1 MPATRVRG
9 IRGAISVEA
18 NTPEAILAATR
29 ELLLALQRANGF
41 EVDDLAAVFFTATP
55 DLDAQFPAMAA
66 RQLGW
71 TRVPLLCSVEM
82 AVPTGVERV
91 IRVLALW
98 NTDRRPEEI
107 VHVYLREAARLR
119 PDLLEETLR

>member
-1 MPATRVRG
+1 MAATCLRG

-29 ELLLALQRANGF
+29 QLLTALQAANGF
-41 EVDDLAAVFFTATP
+41 KPEELASIFFTATP

-71 TRVPLLCSVEM
+71 TQVPLLCAVEM
-82 AVPTGVERV
+82 NVPTGVPRV
-91 IRVLALW
+91 IRVLVHW
-98 NTDRRPEEI
+98 NTSRGQGDL
-107 VHVYLREAARLR
+107 VHVYLGEAARLR
-119 PDLLEETLR
+119 PDLLEEGRA